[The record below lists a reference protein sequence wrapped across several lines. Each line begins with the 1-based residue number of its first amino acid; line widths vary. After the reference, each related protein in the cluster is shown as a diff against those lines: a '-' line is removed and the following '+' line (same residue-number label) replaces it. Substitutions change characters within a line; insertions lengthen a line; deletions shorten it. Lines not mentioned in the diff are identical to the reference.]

1 VRAALTASARL
12 STADGVCGAI
22 GILASLLFPARTAAR
37 AALLLA
43 ALTACAPGSGRD
55 TELVLA
61 TTTSTDDSGLLDE
74 LLPAFEAAHPGV
86 RVRLI
91 AVGSGQAL
99 ALGRRGDADVMLVHS
114 PDDEAAFMHDGAGR
128 SRLPVMYNDYVI
140 AGPAHDPAGVRSA
153 QSGVDAFRRI
163 ARHNAPFVSRGDDS
177 GTHRRELALWREA
190 DVDVAREAFR
200 AEVGQGMGEA
210 LAIAAERRAYVL
222 SDRATFTALAAA
234 LGLSLLHEGG
244 ATLQNPY
251 SVVTVAGARQ
261 PEAADAFAAWM
272 TSPAAAALIRG
283 YGVERF
289 GAPVFTPSGQSSLPD

>member
-1 VRAALTASARL
+1 M
-12 STADGVCGAI
+12 I
-22 GILASLLFPARTAAR
+22 ASLPFPARTIAR

-43 ALTACAPGSGRD
+43 GVTACGPASGRD
-55 TELVLA
+55 IELVLA
-61 TTTSTDDSGLLDE
+61 TTTSTDDSGLLAE
-74 LLPAFEAAHPGV
+74 LLPAFEAAHAGV

-99 ALGRRGDADVMLVHS
+99 ALGRRRDADVLLVHS
-114 PDDEAAFMHDGAGR
+114 PDDEAAFMNDGAGR
-128 SRLPVMYNDYVI
+128 SRAPVMYNDYVL

-163 ARHNAPFVSRGDDS
+163 ARQNAPFVSRGDDS

-190 DVDVAREAFR
+190 DIDLTRAAFR

-222 SDRATFTALAAA
+222 SDRATFTALAGP
-234 LGLSLLHEGG
+234 LRLSLLHHGG

-251 SVVTVAGARQ
+251 SVITVAGARE

-272 TSPAAAALIRG
+272 TSPAAAAVIRG

-289 GAPVFTPSGQSSLPD
+289 GAPVFTPCGQSSTQH